1 MITDELT
8 PVEVDE
14 ILEKL
19 ADHEAEIK
27 AMEAQRDEMI
37 ARYQAKIDRAK
48 KICEQ
53 ATAETRETIAYWTE
67 KLRRYAMANV
77 TDKKRSINLPS
88 GTLSLRKQ
96 APKFFFDEK
105 EINGSNEQLIEFV
118 KANAPEYLKTKTEQ
132 YADWSNFKTQLVI
145 NGDNVT
151 FKATGEV
158 IDGLRV
164 QILPDKFTI
173 KFED

>member
-1 MITDELT
+1 MMTEELT
-8 PVEVDE
+8 LVEVDE
-14 ILEKL
+14 ILEKI
-19 ADHEAEIK
+19 ADRESEIK

-53 ATAETRETIAYWTE
+53 ATAENRETIAFWTE
-67 KLRRYAMANV
+67 KLRRYAVANV
-77 TDKKRSINLPS
+77 TDKKRSIKLPS

-96 APKFFFDEK
+96 SPKFFFDGK
-105 EINGSNEQLIEFV
+105 EITGSNETLIDFV
-118 KANAPEYLKTKTEQ
+118 KKSAPEFLKTKTEE

-145 NGDNVT
+145 DGDNVT

-158 IDGLRV
+158 IDGLRA